1 MKPAIK
7 MGVNPDDLRDFLKD
21 LELLKIPPK
30 KKKEILIRTL
40 QEMKKRSVKSA
51 SNQRTPTGSGWKPRK
66 NGNAKM
72 LRRIAKTLKF
82 TSADREI
89 KRVCTISR
97 NAQRRSQKEHQRG
110 AKITNL
116 KSVIL
121 RKSRAGTAKDPATMR
136 QAKKLRDLGYTVPNG
151 TTKSGKKRYRRPS
164 AREIVATLSRA
175 KASLLIR
182 YFQEKEERQGKRL
195 TKWIIPTEKRPFLDE
210 RDKENAEILKE
221 FILKFSGIEK

>member
-1 MKPAIK
+1 MNPAIK

-21 LELLKIPPK
+21 LEILKIPPK

-72 LRRIAKTLKF
+72 LRRIAKLLNSQAQTANKARLHYKQ
-82 TSADREI
+82 
-89 KRVCTISR
+89 KRT
-97 NAQRRSQKEHQRG
+97 AQIAEEHQRG
-110 AKITNL
+110 LGHEFEKRDFKKE
-116 KSVIL
+116 KS
-121 RKSRAGTAKDPATMR
+121 GTAKDPATMR
-136 QAKKLRDLGYTVPNG
+136 QAKKLRDLGYTVPSG

-182 YFQEKEERQGKRL
+182 YFQEKEGKGKGKGL

-210 RDKENAEILKE
+210 RDKETAEILRE
-221 FILKFSGIEK
+221 FILKMSGIDK